1 MNITKDI
8 NDLTIDLSE
17 DKRKEIKQIVKEN
30 RLIAI
35 FSGASLGLIII
46 FNYILRSGLC
56 N

>member
-1 MNITKDI
+1 MKITKDI
-8 NDLTIDLSE
+8 DDLTLDLNE
-17 DKRKEIKQIVKEN
+17 DKRKEIRDIVKEN